1 VREQRWIF
9 LGMFGA
15 LAAIVR
21 TTLRDA
27 VVDPRCRLSHR
38 GEGES
43 ARTWNARRRKV
54 IPHLHLE
61 PLPRLTEI
69 DGGTTMA
76 DINLDE
82 LGPVDY
88 LVVSF
93 PAEKADFSGEMATAL
108 KELLDRKT
116 IRLLDLVI
124 VTKASDGTVEAAEVR
139 DLDDSAAGQL
149 RALESD
155 LALLLGAED
164 AENVGASLE
173 PGSAAAVLVWE
184 NMWAAPLG
192 SAVRRSGGELVT
204 SGRIP
209 TQALI
214 AAIEADRREAAQG
227 A

>member
-1 VREQRWIF
+1 
-9 LGMFGA
+9 
-15 LAAIVR
+15 
-21 TTLRDA
+21 
-27 VVDPRCRLSHR
+27 
-38 GEGES
+38 
-43 ARTWNARRRKV
+43 
-54 IPHLHLE
+54 
-61 PLPRLTEI
+61 
-69 DGGTTMA
+69 MA

-93 PAEKADFSGEMATAL
+93 PAERANFSGEMATAL
-108 KELLDRKT
+108 KELIDRNT
-116 IRLLDLVI
+116 IRLLDLVF

-149 RALESD
+149 RGLERD

-164 AENVGASLE
+164 AEDVGASLE
-173 PGSAAAVLVWE
+173 PGSVAAVLVWE
-184 NMWAAPLG
+184 NTWAAPLG

>member
-1 VREQRWIF
+1 
-9 LGMFGA
+9 
-15 LAAIVR
+15 
-21 TTLRDA
+21 
-27 VVDPRCRLSHR
+27 
-38 GEGES
+38 
-43 ARTWNARRRKV
+43 
-54 IPHLHLE
+54 
-61 PLPRLTEI
+61 
-69 DGGTTMA
+69 MA
-76 DINLDE
+76 DIDLDE

-93 PAEKADFSGEMATAL
+93 PAETANFSGEMAAAL
-108 KELLDRKT
+108 KELIDDNT

-124 VTKASDGTVEAAEVR
+124 VTKASDGTVEATEVR

-149 RALESD
+149 RALERD

-164 AENVGASLE
+164 AEDVGASLE
-173 PGSAAAVLVWE
+173 PGSAAAIVVWE
-184 NMWAAPLG
+184 NTWAARLG

-214 AAIEADRREAAQG
+214 AAVEADRRAAAQE